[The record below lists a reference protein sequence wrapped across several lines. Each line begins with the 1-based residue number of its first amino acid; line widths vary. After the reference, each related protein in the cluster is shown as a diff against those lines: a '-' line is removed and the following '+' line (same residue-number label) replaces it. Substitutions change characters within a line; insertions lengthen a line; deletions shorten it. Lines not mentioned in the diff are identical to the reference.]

1 MLQLEIGLGIWNCD
15 LRGVVRHVLCKDVW
29 FSLRTCF
36 AALRLEFLLFIYR
49 FGSQHMLEIGS
60 FPKDAGLLF
69 FVFCRS
75 DALIRYRAR
84 KREEEIWGAS
94 MEEQKNVERV
104 FRL

>member
-1 MLQLEIGLGIWNCD
+1 
-15 LRGVVRHVLCKDVW
+15 
-29 FSLRTCF
+29 
-36 AALRLEFLLFIYR
+36 
-49 FGSQHMLEIGS
+49 MLEIGS